1 MKKGFILL
9 ESVIAIFLITL
20 LLLPIHKFSN
30 LFVNL
35 KNPEI
40 KRAELPFEKPVK
52 EKLTLGYDALA
63 TTIND
68 GEPGTFVNLGIS
80 GESEE
85 NLQFLYF
92 KLPTNIFNRDYIFIS
107 TPISQYGECP

>member
-30 LFVNL
+30 LFINL
-35 KNPEI
+35 KNPAI
-40 KRAELPFEKPVK
+40 KRSELPFEKPIK
-52 EKLTLGYDALA
+52 EELTSGYDNLA
-63 TTIND
+63 TTINE

-92 KLPTNIFNRDYIFIS
+92 KLSATIFNRDYIFIS
-107 TPISQYGECP
+107 TPISQYGQCL